1 LGALV
6 RNINLIWLLFGYQGR
21 IGRARF
27 WLGVGIN
34 FIGLLVGFA
43 LTIAVNGI
51 FLLIFFAAFLIS
63 RFMVAIK
70 RLHDR
75 DKGDWWAVLFFIVP
89 VLLNGRINGWSPFGG
104 FGETVETVIR
114 IAAGAISRWGLV
126 ELGVLPGTNGKNAY
140 GPDPRGSRPEVR

>member
-1 LGALV
+1 MQ
-6 RNINLIWLLFGYQGR
+6 NINLIWLLFGYRGR

-27 WLGVGIN
+27 WLGAGIN
-34 FIGLLVGFA
+34 FIGLLGGFA

-63 RFMVAIK
+63 GFMVAIK

-89 VLLNGRINGWSPFGG
+89 VLLNGRIDGWSPFGG
-104 FGETVETVIR
+104 FGETAETAVR
-114 IAAGAISRWGLV
+114 IAAGAISIWGLI
-126 ELGVLPGTNGKNAY
+126 ELGLLPGTNGENAY
-140 GPDPRGSRPEVR
+140 GPDPRGSRPEVP